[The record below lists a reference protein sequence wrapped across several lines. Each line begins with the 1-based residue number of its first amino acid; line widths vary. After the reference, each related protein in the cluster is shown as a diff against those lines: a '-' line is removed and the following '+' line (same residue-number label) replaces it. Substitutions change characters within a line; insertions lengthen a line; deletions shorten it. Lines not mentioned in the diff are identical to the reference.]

1 MDIFLRHFSE
11 KSRVEQTWLSELFC
25 SVRDRLLPVLS
36 EGMVVDE
43 VALAVVS
50 RLQGCFSVDSLPLS
64 FRCVCVSELFSRQR
78 SPCFSSLT
86 MSTSQHRELIR
97 ETEQALPSHRA
108 LPRANL
114 LLIGCLSTGME
125 GWRVSDSSGSVHCE
139 LLYPDPLWI
148 NQPMLFPSWNFIPRN
163 TPGKVGQE
171 AGYLELIASPIHLT
185 PDAVT
190 FDPGGSL
197 PESLGVKEAVRRMRE
212 KRPGKELLCVNGEVC
227 AVSPLLVIAG
237 KRFFSFSLRERDYT
251 VPILVM
257 DSRYV
262 FWRSCV
268 CVGRRVC
275 VRALRVCS
283 LRGWVG
289 QRVLSVTPQSRL
301 LAPALP
307 DQQPGTTALVDEVET
322 DQSVPHSPQESCTD
336 IQTAHTDAQA
346 SCADVETNAAQR
358 EECASGVSSATHATC
373 AVKIKHSKIISYKGV
388 ITAVTDQEAGLYVID
403 GKVGLCLAYQ
413 PLRWNS
419 GLRPGAEVELQH
431 VHFLFRPSPHCLP
444 TMLCACL
451 RTSVRVTAFSLVAP
465 DSSAPSSSHDALP
478 RFLLERNLGVSE
490 YLWLHYYSTALQQR
504 LCPRWVCEA
513 RVCVVASRLL
523 ECVCVCEQDRKPRDI
538 YREMLKEPH
547 LCPLSEYR
555 VCGVGCEVPSI
566 SKLCE
571 WLTEECWSSLSL
583 SSLLP
588 ASAVALTR
596 AELNPLLS
604 WSFRTWT
611 VQEQPKLA
619 LLVGMLESSPSAA
632 TLQLRDRTGALDCV
646 LVETTAEAG
655 SQRPADNT
663 AWLGCLVCIR
673 RCTLVAER
681 FLKSNFPSWKHLKE
695 EKYITNK
702 HCRVYVQVCVNDLHI
717 LSPSTAMSL
726 LLQERENQR
735 MREKATNEE
744 RRSEPGR
751 RESEGAREEM
761 TAEEG
766 PSQPGC
772 GTSEGEKKNPIK
784 ERASEDS
791 RGGARE
797 KDTAEGGKRSG
808 KRMREE
814 EEEECSTGR
823 DGMEQ
828 AEKSGGGD
836 SKRQKTG
843 AQVNSTAA
851 TEPGLMGREAGPT
864 SDPCV
869 SLTVCVETKQGVA
882 LRNQQLSSGATPGLS
897 LSFVA
902 TVTCLGRAQGWES
915 DPRNSPLQEREYE
928 MPHTQLDLQFIS
940 SAVRWFPLLHPG
952 SVYRLVAL
960 HTEDVAVF
968 SVKTERFKGGVKSH
982 GNPSLVV
989 QPRWRVHTLAISP
1002 LTTQISP
1009 SQAQNI
1015 KTISQ
1020 VLQNSSCPDIVSF
1033 YGIISQRI
1041 MLAEE
1046 QGKAP
1051 VIPSLIKDKDVC
1063 VETDLRFRLT
1073 VEDAEASGQSIQV
1086 YLDLS
1091 HNPFIPGLISGATVV
1106 LHSFH
1111 RSVSRKGNVYCRFLP
1126 VSCVTVTGL
1135 GSADSDS
1142 ARHCLPPPMMLLGEW
1157 VRPEERQRC
1166 MLGRLKVHVTC
1177 VLHLKMQWTC
1187 SLCGSIYKQSGCSRT
1202 FPSCDSSSAVFQA
1215 EAKVA
1220 AEDGT
1225 GEAHVWFL
1233 SEMVPTLLLLG
1244 ATEWEGLQWRVR
1256 VRGLV
1261 RVYARG
1267 WDMVSD
1273 MNAEDPLV
1281 RYLCMLC
1288 SSSSVC
1294 RELNVTCQL
1303 RAQKQEAPQMR
1314 RMKRGE
1320 REFLSKFPSPL
1331 QLTCTHTSPLPHTL

>member
-1 MDIFLRHFSE
+1 MDTFLKHFSE

-25 SVRDRLLPVLS
+25 SVRDRLVPVLC
-36 EGMVVDE
+36 EGMTADE
-43 VALAVVS
+43 VALAVVL
-50 RLQGCFSVDSLPLS
+50 RLQGCFSFDSLPLS
-64 FRCVCVSELFSRQR
+64 FRCVSVSELLSRQR
-78 SPCFSSLT
+78 SPCFTSLA
-86 MSTSQHRELIR
+86 MSTCQHREHIR
-97 ETEQALPSHRA
+97 EAEQALPNHRA

-114 LLIGCLSTGME
+114 LLIGCLTTGME

-148 NQPMLFPSWNFIPRN
+148 NQPMLFPSWNYIPRN
-163 TPGKVGQE
+163 TPGKVGQDT
-171 AGYLELIASPIHLT
+171 GYLELIASPIHLK

-197 PESLGVKEAVRRMRE
+197 SESLGVKEAARRMRE
-212 KRPGKELLCVNGEVC
+212 KRPGKELLCVNGEVW
-227 AVSPLLVIAG
+227 AVSPLLMIAG
-237 KRFFSFSLRERDYT
+237 KRFFSFSLRERGHT
-251 VPILVM
+251 VAILVM

-268 CVGRRVC
+268 SVGRQVC

-301 LAPALP
+301 LAPVLP
-307 DQQPGTTALVDEVET
+307 DQQPSTTALVDEVET
-322 DQSVPHSPQESCTD
+322 DHSVELSPLESRTH
-336 IQTAHTDAQA
+336 IQTPPPHTQA
-346 SCADVETNAAQR
+346 SCADQPPSGADVEADSAQR
-358 EECASGVSSATHATC
+358 APSAAAHAAC
-373 AVKIKHSKIISYKGV
+373 AVKIKHSRIISYKGV

-403 GKVGLCLAYQ
+403 GKVCLCLAYQ

-431 VHFLFRPSPHCLP
+431 VHFLFRPSPHCFP
-444 TMLCACL
+444 TVLCACL
-451 RTSVRVTAFSLVAP
+451 RTSVQVTAFSRVAP
-465 DSSAPSSSHDALP
+465 DHSDPSSSHDALP

-523 ECVCVCEQDRKPRDI
+523 ECVCVREQDREPRDI

-547 LCPLSEYR
+547 MCPLSEYK
-555 VCGVGCEVPSI
+555 VCGVGCEVPSM

-571 WLTEECWSSLSL
+571 WLDKECWSSLSL
-583 SSLLP
+583 SGLLP

-604 WSFRTWT
+604 WSYRTWS
-611 VQEQPKLA
+611 VQDEPQLA
-619 LLVGMLESSPSAA
+619 LLVGMLESSPIAA
-632 TLQLRDRTGALDCV
+632 TLQLRDQTGALDCV
-646 LVETTAEAG
+646 LVDTTAETG

-663 AWLGCLVCIR
+663 AWLGCLVCMR

-695 EKYITNK
+695 NKYITNK
-702 HCRVYVQVCVNDLHI
+702 HCRVYLQVCVSDLHI

-726 LLQERENQR
+726 LLLERENKR
-735 MREKATNEE
+735 MRAKTTNEE
-744 RRSEPGR
+744 QRSEPGR
-751 RESEGAREEM
+751 REREEM

-766 PSQPGC
+766 PSKPWC
-772 GTSEGEKKNPIK
+772 GTREGEEKDPIK
-784 ERASEDS
+784 ERPSAGS
-791 RGGARE
+791 RNGVRE
-797 KDTAEGGKRSG
+797 KDTVEKGSAVSEQGGKRRG

-814 EEEECSTGR
+814 EEEHSSER
-823 DGMEQ
+823 EGMGQ

-836 SKRQKTG
+836 PKRQKSG
-843 AQVNSTAA
+843 DQENSTAT
-851 TEPGLMGREAGPT
+851 TEQGLMGR
-864 SDPCV
+864 DPCV
-869 SLTVCVETKQGVA
+869 SLAVRVETKQGVA
-882 LRNQQLSSGATPGLS
+882 LRNQQLSSGPTPGLS
-897 LSFVA
+897 LSFVT
-902 TVTCLGRAQGWES
+902 TVTCLGRAQGWGR
-915 DPRNSPLQEREYE
+915 DPRNSALQEREYE
-928 MPHTQLDLQFIS
+928 TPHTQLDLQFIS

-960 HTEDVAVF
+960 HTEDVAVLT
-968 SVKTERFKGGVKSH
+968 VKTESFKGGVKNH

-989 QPRWRVHTLAISP
+989 QPRWRIHTLEHSP

-1009 SQAQNI
+1009 SESQNL
-1015 KTISQ
+1015 KTVSQ

-1041 MLAEE
+1041 MLEEE
-1046 QGKAP
+1046 QGKTP
-1051 VIPSLIKDKDVC
+1051 VIQSLIKDKDVC
-1063 VETDLRFRLT
+1063 VERNLRFRLT
-1073 VEDAEASGQSIQV
+1073 VEDAETSGQSVQV

-1091 HNPFIPGLISGATVV
+1091 HNPFIPGLISGATVL
-1106 LHSFH
+1106 LHSFQ

-1135 GSADSDS
+1135 GSEDSNS
-1142 ARHCLPPPMMLLGEW
+1142 AQHCLPPPMMLLGEW
-1157 VRPEERQRC
+1157 VHPAEGQRC
-1166 MLGRLKVHVTC
+1166 ILGRLKVHVTC

-1225 GEAHVWFL
+1225 GEAHIWFS
-1233 SEMVPTLLLLG
+1233 SEMVPALLLLG

-1273 MNAEDPLV
+1273 MNPEDPLV
-1281 RYLCMLC
+1281 RYLCVLC

-1294 RELNVTCQL
+1294 RELNLTCQP
-1303 RAQKQEAPQMR
+1303 RSQKQESPQMR